1 MKKKILVTGACGFI
15 GSHLVERLAKN
26 KNYEVTALCYY
37 NTSSSIGNLSFVD
50 KRLQKKIKI
59 IFGDIR
65 SDDFINKIIKNK
77 DIVVHLAALISIP
90 YSYVSPKSYIDTNIV
105 GTYNVLNSCMKNSV
119 KKIIVTSTSEVYGT
133 AQYVPI
139 DEDHPLNSQSPYAAS
154 KVAADQIA
162 LSFKKSFNLP
172 VIVARPFNTFG
183 PRQSSRAIIPT
194 LITQMINQKTF
205 IKIGNINTKR
215 DFTYIDDTI
224 DGYIKLINSKK
235 GIGEVINIAGGFEI
249 EIKELIKVIKKQ
261 LNLKKLKIIFDKKRI
276 RPKSSEVYRLLASN
290 KKIKRMYKWRP
301 KFKNLNEFNIA
312 ISKTIKWFKLSKK
325 NRIDGSDIYKI

>member
-1 MKKKILVTGACGFI
+1 MKLQLCVTIIHQAQLVI
-15 GSHLVERLAKN
+15 YPLLIKD
-26 KNYEVTALCYY
+26 Y
-37 NTSSSIGNLSFVD
+37 
-50 KRLQKKIKI
+50 KKIKI

-154 KVAADQIA
+154 KVSADQIA

-235 GIGEVINIAGGFEI
+235 GIGEVINIASGFEI

-261 LNLKKLKIIFDKKRI
+261 LNIKKLKIIFDKKRI

-290 KKIKRMYKWRP
+290 KKLKRMYKWRP

>member
-1 MKKKILVTGACGFI
+1 
-15 GSHLVERLAKN
+15 
-26 KNYEVTALCYY
+26 
-37 NTSSSIGNLSFVD
+37 
-50 KRLQKKIKI
+50 
-59 IFGDIR
+59 
-65 SDDFINKIIKNK
+65 
-77 DIVVHLAALISIP
+77 
-90 YSYVSPKSYIDTNIV
+90 
-105 GTYNVLNSCMKNSV
+105 MKNSV

-154 KVAADQIA
+154 KVSADQIA

-235 GIGEVINIAGGFEI
+235 GIGEVINIASGFEI

-261 LNLKKLKIIFDKKRI
+261 LNIKKLKIIFDKKRI

-290 KKIKRMYKWRP
+290 KKIKKMYKWRP

>member
-1 MKKKILVTGACGFI
+1 M
-15 GSHLVERLAKN
+15 ERLAKN

-154 KVAADQIA
+154 KVSADQIA

-235 GIGEVINIAGGFEI
+235 RYWG
-249 EIKELIKVIKKQ
+249 
-261 LNLKKLKIIFDKKRI
+261 
-276 RPKSSEVYRLLASN
+276 SN
-290 KKIKRMYKWRP
+290 KY
-301 KFKNLNEFNIA
+301 
-312 ISKTIKWFKLSKK
+312 S
-325 NRIDGSDIYKI
+325 